1 MQKIVLNKPDNWLKI
16 MRIGLLQW
24 ILILLLAGFSY
35 AGKIEAQPILNKNV
49 SLNLN
54 NVTLK
59 SALEQIQE
67 QTGTRFVYSSKISL
81 KEKVN
86 LNVQSQ
92 NLSIILTQLLT
103 PYGIG
108 YKVVNDN
115 IVLVN
120 KAEPVKEVPQKSI
133 ENNISSEVSHAIT
146 IRGNITAASD
156 NTGMPGVSVVLK
168 GSSTGTITDGNGD
181 YELSVPD

>member
-1 MQKIVLNKPDNWLKI
+1 
-16 MRIGLLQW
+16 
-24 ILILLLAGFSY
+24 ILLLAGFSY

-54 NVTLK
+54 NVSLK
-59 SALEQIQE
+59 LALEEIQE

-86 LNVQSQ
+86 LNVKSQ
-92 NLSIILTQLLT
+92 NLSKILTQLLA

-120 KAEPVKEVPQKSI
+120 IPAPAQESAAPKSI
-133 ENNISSEVSHAIT
+133 ENNTSIGTVT
-146 IRGNITAASD
+146 NDMTVRGKVTAA
-156 NTGMPGVSVVLK
+156 
-168 GSSTGTITDGNGD
+168 
-181 YELSVPD
+181 